1 MNQNDI
7 NKFLSEKKL
16 NNVFNSDN
24 TTRAYKN
31 KLIAWL
37 KFSNGKDDTETAKKY
52 LEFLVAVYD
61 SKSVKATLYILKS
74 FYDWLGTDPNPFLK
88 IVTQFQINKKETAQK
103 RLKRE
108 GYVYSDSDVKDL
120 LTTAKQIADSKPKDM
135 IDYYLAY
142 RNWFVII
149 MMSEFGMRIG
159 GLMGTD
165 VDHINFERRLMT
177 IFDSKNGQPYPV
189 PIKSIQSDLR
199 GYLNIRNTLM
209 KDVSRETKALFLSNT
224 GKRLSDTSARR
235 SVNAIAEEIGLYD
248 AGRSTHQLRH
258 YRATKYYKEG
268 MPLDLISQ
276 IMGVSVGVLK
286 RTYLHLTDDDTIRQ
300 YESWLESKKTES
312 DFKCPRCGYSK
323 ESIIETKKPKLEVVK

>member
-1 MNQNDI
+1 MNQNNIDR
-7 NKFLSEKKL
+7 FLSEKKL
-16 NNVFNSDN
+16 NNVFNSEN
-24 TTRAYKN
+24 TTRAYRN

-37 KFSNGKDDTETAKKY
+37 KFSKGKDDIRTAKKY
-52 LEFLVAVYD
+52 LEVLVEVYD

-103 RLKRE
+103 RLNRE
-108 GYVYSDSDVKDL
+108 GYVYSNSDVKDL
-120 LTTAKQIADSKPKDM
+120 LTTAKEIADSRPQNT

-142 RNWFVII
+142 RNWFIVL

-165 VDHINFERRLMT
+165 VDHINFERRLLT
-177 IFDSKNGQPYPV
+177 IYDSKNHVPYPIPTMTV
-189 PIKSIQSDLR
+189 KNDLR
-199 GYLNIRNTLM
+199 GYLNIRNTIM
-209 KDVSRETKALFLSNT
+209 KEVFGDEKALFLSNT

-235 SVNAIAEEIGLYD
+235 AVNAIAAEISLYD
-248 AGRSTHQLRH
+248 SGRSTHQLRH

-312 DFKCPRCGYSK
+312 DFKCPRCGYSQ
-323 ESIIETKKPKLEVVK
+323 ESIIEIKKPKLEVVK